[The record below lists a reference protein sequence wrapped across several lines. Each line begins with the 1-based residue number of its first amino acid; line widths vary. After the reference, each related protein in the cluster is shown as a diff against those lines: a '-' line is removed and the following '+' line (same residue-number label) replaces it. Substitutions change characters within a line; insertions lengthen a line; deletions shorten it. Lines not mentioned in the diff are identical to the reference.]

1 MPTTVSATLAANEAL
16 ERRRRSGA
24 PVLPMAFGEAGLPV
38 APSLRAALAEAA
50 DQAAYGPVA
59 GAAELRRAVAG
70 YWDRRGLSTDPG
82 SVVCGPGSKP
92 LLFAL
97 LLAIGGDVVVPR
109 PSWVS
114 YAAQSRLLG
123 RRPLF
128 VRTRKGQGGV
138 PDPELLAHMIPEAR
152 ARGRD
157 IRAVVVTLPDNP
169 TGTVASP
176 ATIRELTEVAKEHD
190 LMIVSDEIY
199 RDLVHDPH
207 AAIISPARLAPE
219 RTAVTT
225 ALSKS
230 LAIGGWRIGAARLPD
245 GPRGDA
251 LRQDLLGVASEIWS
265 SPSGPIQHAAAYAFT
280 EPPELV
286 ERVARSRRLH
296 ADVAKAVAGK
306 FAAAGALVRPP
317 EAAFYVY
324 PDFGPLRA
332 GLTERYGVA
341 TGAQLSGMLL
351 ERHGVGVL
359 AGSEFGEPADAL
371 RLRVATSLLYGE
383 TDEQRDAALAA
394 TDALTLPWIDEALG
408 RLTEVLAELTAIDP
422 APAARPSTQL
432 SAQPNGRQSAER
444 TPLSRQPRT
453 ESALAFARGGL

>member
-1 MPTTVSATLAANEAL
+1 MPTTVSATLAANEVL
-16 ERRRRSGA
+16 ERRRRTGA

-38 APSLRAALAEAA
+38 APSLRTALAEAA

-59 GAAELRRAVAG
+59 GSAELRRAVAG
-70 YWDRRGLSTDPG
+70 YWDRRGLATDPG
-82 SVVCGPGSKP
+82 LVVCGPGSKP

-114 YAAQSRLLG
+114 YAAQSRLIG

-128 VRTRKGQGGV
+128 VQTRNGQGGV
-138 PDPELLAHMIPEAR
+138 PDPELLAHLIPEAR

-157 IRAVVVTLPDNP
+157 VRAVVVTLPDNP
-169 TGTVASP
+169 TGTVAAE
-176 ATIRELTEVAKEHD
+176 ATVRELTEVAREHD

-207 AAIISPARLAPE
+207 AAIASPARFAPE

-230 LAIGGWRIGAARLPD
+230 LALGGWRIGAVRLPA
-245 GPRGDA
+245 GPRGDT
-251 LRQDLLGVASEIWS
+251 LRRDLLGVASEIWS

-296 ADVAKAVAGK
+296 ATVAGAVAGR

-324 PDFGPLRA
+324 PDFAPLRA
-332 GLTERYGVA
+332 GLAERSGIA
-341 TGAQLSGMLL
+341 TGAQLSSMLL
-351 ERHGVGVL
+351 EKYGVGVL

-383 TDEQRDAALAA
+383 TDEQRATALAA
-394 TDALTLPWIDEALG
+394 ADALALPWIDEALG
-408 RLTEVLAELTAIDP
+408 RLTEVLTEITALSP
-422 APAARPSTQL
+422 APATQPS
-432 SAQPNGRQSAER
+432 GRQSAER
-444 TPLSRQPRT
+444 TPLLRQPRPD
-453 ESALAFARGGL
+453 SAFAFARGGLL

>member
-1 MPTTVSATLAANEAL
+1 
-16 ERRRRSGA
+16 
-24 PVLPMAFGEAGLPV
+24 
-38 APSLRAALAEAA
+38 
-50 DQAAYGPVA
+50 
-59 GAAELRRAVAG
+59 
-70 YWDRRGLSTDPG
+70 
-82 SVVCGPGSKP
+82 

-138 PDPELLAHMIPEAR
+138 PDPELLAHVIPEAR

-157 IRAVVVTLPDNP
+157 VRAVVITLPDNP
-169 TGTVASP
+169 TGTAASP
-176 ATIRELTEVAKEHD
+176 TTVRELTEVAKEHD

-199 RDLVHDPH
+199 RDLVHDPQN
-207 AAIISPARLAPE
+207 AITSPARFAPE

-230 LAIGGWRIGAARLPD
+230 LALGGWRIGAARLPD

-251 LRQDLLGVASEIWS
+251 LREDLLGVASEIWS

-286 ERVARSRRLH
+286 DRVARSRRLH
-296 ADVAKAVAGK
+296 ADVARAVAGK
-306 FAAAGALVRPP
+306 FAAAGALVHPP

-341 TGAQLSGMLL
+341 SGAQLSGVLL
-351 ERHGVGVL
+351 ERYGVGVL
-359 AGSEFGEPADAL
+359 AGGEFGEPADAL

-383 TDEQRDAALAA
+383 TDEQRDTALAA
-394 TDALTLPWIDEALG
+394 ADPLTLPWIDAALG
-408 RLTEVLAELTAIDP
+408 RLTEVLAELTAIHP
-422 APAARPSTQL
+422 APAAQPSTQP
-432 SAQPNGRQSAER
+432 STQSSTQPTGRPDAER
-444 TPLSRQPRT
+444 TPPRRQPRP

>member
-16 ERRRRSGA
+16 ERRRRTGA

-38 APSLRAALAEAA
+38 APSLRIALAEAA
-50 DQAAYGPVA
+50 DRAIYGPVA
-59 GAAELRRAVAG
+59 GSAELRRAVAG

-82 SVVCGPGSKP
+82 LVVCGPGSKP

-114 YAAQSRLLG
+114 YAAQSRLIG

-128 VRTRKGQGGV
+128 VGTRSGQGGV
-138 PDPELLAHMIPEAR
+138 PDPGLLAHMIPEAR

-157 IRAVVVTLPDNP
+157 VRAVVVTLPDNP
-169 TGTVASP
+169 TGTVASE
-176 ATIRELTEVAKEHD
+176 TTVRELTEVAKEHD

-199 RDLVHDPH
+199 RDLLHDPH
-207 AAIISPARLAPE
+207 AAITSPARFAPE

-230 LAIGGWRIGAARLPD
+230 LALGGWRIGAVRLPD

-265 SPSGPIQHAAAYAFT
+265 SPAWPIQHAAAYAFG

-296 ADVAKAVAGK
+296 ATVARAVAGR

-324 PDFGPLRA
+324 PDFAPLRE
-332 GLTERYGVA
+332 GLIERSGIA

-351 ERHGVGVL
+351 EKYGVGVL
-359 AGSEFGEPADAL
+359 AGSDFGEPADTL

-394 TDALTLPWIDEALG
+394 DDALTIPWIDEALS
-408 RLTEVLAELTAIDP
+408 RLGEVLAEITAISP
-422 APAARPSTQL
+422 APAAQPS
-432 SAQPNGRQSAER
+432 GEQSSER
-444 TPLSRQPRT
+444 TPRLRQPRT
-453 ESALAFARGGL
+453 EPALALALARGGL

>member
-16 ERRRRSGA
+16 ERRRRTGA
-24 PVLPMAFGEAGLPV
+24 PVLPLAFGEAGLPV
-38 APSLRAALAEAA
+38 APSLRAALAAAA
-50 DQAAYGPVA
+50 DRATYGPVA
-59 GAAELRRAVAG
+59 GSAELRRAVAG
-70 YWDRRGLSTDPG
+70 YWERRGLATDPG
-82 SVVCGPGSKP
+82 LVVCGPGSKP

-128 VRTRKGQGGV
+128 VDTGHGRGGV
-138 PDPELLAHMIPEAR
+138 PDPERLGQVVRDAR

-157 IRAVVVTLPDNP
+157 VRAVVVTLPDNP
-169 TGTVASP
+169 TGTVAP
-176 ATIRELTEVAKEHD
+176 PPTVRRLTEVAEEHD

-199 RDLVHDPH
+199 RDLVHDPD
-207 AAIISPARLAPE
+207 AEFTSPARLAPE

-230 LAIGGWRIGAARLPD
+230 LALGGWRIGAVRLPT
-245 GPRGDA
+245 GARGDE
-251 LRQDLLGVASEIWS
+251 LRRELLGVASEIWS
-265 SPSGPIQHAAAYAFT
+265 SPSGPIQHAAAYAFG

-296 ADVAKAVAGK
+296 AAVARAVAGR

-324 PDFGPLRA
+324 PDFAPLRA
-332 GLTERYGVA
+332 GLSERYGIA
-341 TGAQLSGMLL
+341 TAAQLSGMLL
-351 ERHGVGVL
+351 EEHGVGVL

-371 RLRVATSLLYGE
+371 RLRVATSLLYGD

-394 TDALTLPWIDEALG
+394 ADPLTIPWIDEALG
-408 RLTEVLAELTAIDP
+408 RLSEVLTKITEVAP
-422 APAARPSTQL
+422 APAAEPS
-432 SAQPNGRQSAER
+432 GER
-444 TPLSRQPRT
+444 TPAPRRPRT
-453 ESALAFARGGL
+453 ESALAFARGGLA